1 MVSYALLR
9 LLGILLLVAAN
20 AFFVAAEFAL
30 VSVRETRVQQMIE
43 ARRTGARAVQRL
55 QQHLDQLLSAVQFG
69 VTLASLGL
77 GWIGEPALARFLEP
91 WFDKLPHAIL
101 WSHAFAAAIAFLLI
115 TYIDVVLG
123 ELVPKS
129 IALDRADRV
138 ALAVAGPMEV
148 FIGISRPALR
158 IFSRSAR
165 FVLRMLGT
173 HRVREAGVHSP
184 EELKLMISASRRGG
198 MLMPLEAD
206 TISRALDLGMLTVR
220 EIMVPRPDI
229 FSLPSDL
236 PLDEALHR
244 VTEEQHSRVPIYD
257 SARGP
262 EHIIGVLYAKEL
274 MRWMD
279 LRILQ
284 TRSERLPA
292 PMPQLTVRNVM
303 RSVLIVPET
312 KPVSDL
318 LVDFKT
324 RRRHLAVV
332 VDEFGSTVGVVTVED
347 VLEQIVGEI
356 EDEFDVAPAPP
367 PVLGGTMILEGSANL
382 RDLELQNHLE
392 LPRDQG
398 FETLAGFALAML
410 QRIPKPGDS
419 FLFENRR
426 FTVVDLDGRRI
437 SHIKVE
443 VLPAEKV
450 EQAGD

>member
-1 MVSYALLR
+1 MVSFALLR
-9 LLGILLLVAAN
+9 LLGIVLLVAAN

-43 ARRTGARAVQRL
+43 AHRTGARAVQRL
-55 QQHLDQLLSAVQFG
+55 QQHLDQLLSCVQFG

-77 GWIGEPALARFLEP
+77 GWIGEPALARFFEP
-91 WFDKLPHAIL
+91 GFDKLPHALI
-101 WSHAFAAAIAFLLI
+101 WSHALAAAIAFLMI
-115 TYIDVVLG
+115 TYLEVVLG

-129 IALDRADRV
+129 IALERADRV

-148 FIGISRPALR
+148 FINISRPALVV
-158 IFSRSAR
+158 FSRSAR
-165 FVLRMLGT
+165 FVLRLLGT
-173 HRVREAGVHSP
+173 RRIREAGVHSP
-184 EELKLMISASRRGG
+184 EELKLMVSASRRGG
-198 MLMPLEAD
+198 LLLPLEAE
-206 TISRALDLGMLTVR
+206 TIHRTLDLSILTVR

-229 FSLPSDL
+229 FSLPADM

-257 SARGP
+257 PARGP

-279 LRILQ
+279 LRLAQ
-284 TRSERLPA
+284 SRSDRLPT
-292 PMPQLTVRNVM
+292 PLPQLTIRNVM

-312 KPVSDL
+312 KPLSDL

-356 EDEFDVAPAPP
+356 EDEFDIAPP
-367 PVLGGTMILEGSANL
+367 PPPVFGGTMILEGSANL
-382 RDLELQNHLE
+382 RDLDLQNHLE

-398 FETLAGFALAML
+398 FETLAGFVLSIL
-410 QRIPKPGDS
+410 QRIPKSGDS
-419 FLFENRR
+419 FVFDHRR
-426 FTVVDLDGRRI
+426 YTVLDIDGHRI
-437 SHIKVE
+437 SHVKIE
-443 VLPAEKV
+443 PLAEEKV

>member
-1 MVSYALLR
+1 MVSFALLR
-9 LLGILLLVAAN
+9 LLGIMLLVAAN

-30 VSVRETRVQQMIE
+30 VSVRETRVQQMID

-77 GWIGEPALARFLEP
+77 GWIGEPALAHLAEP
-91 WFDKLPHAIL
+91 WFDKLPHAAV
-101 WSHAFAAAIAFLLI
+101 WSHAVAATISFLVI
-115 TYIDVVLG
+115 TYLVVTLG

-129 IALDRADRV
+129 IALERADRV
-138 ALAVAGPMEV
+138 ALAVAPAMEV
-148 FIGISRPALR
+148 FINIARPALH

-165 FVLRMLGT
+165 FVLLMLGT
-173 HRVREAGVHSP
+173 RRVREAGIHSA
-184 EELKLMISASRRGG
+184 EELKLMVSASRRGG
-198 MLMPLEAD
+198 MLNPLEAE
-206 TISRALDLGMLTVR
+206 TIDRALDLSMLTVR

-229 FSLPSDL
+229 FSLPADM

-244 VTEEQHSRVPIYD
+244 VTEEQHSRVPVYD
-257 SARGP
+257 PARGP

-279 LRILQ
+279 MRVAQ
-284 TRSERLPA
+284 MRGERLPA
-292 PMPQLTVRNVM
+292 PLPQLAVRNVM

-356 EDEFDVAPAPP
+356 EDEFDIAPAPP
-367 PVLGGTMILEGSANL
+367 PMLGGTMMLEGSANL
-382 RDLELQNHLE
+382 RDLDVQNHLE

-398 FETLAGFALAML
+398 FETLAGFVLATL
-410 QRIPKPGDS
+410 QRIPRPGDS
-419 FLFENRR
+419 FIFGHHR
-426 FTVVDLDGRRI
+426 FTVVDMDAFRI
-437 SHIKVE
+437 SHVKVE
-443 VLPAEKV
+443 PLVTEQV
-450 EQAGD
+450 ENAGD

>member
-1 MVSYALLR
+1 MVSFALLR

-77 GWIGEPALARFLEP
+77 GWIGEPALARLAEP
-91 WFDKLPHAIL
+91 WFDKLPHAAV
-101 WSHAFAAAIAFLLI
+101 WSHALAATIAFLVI
-115 TYIDVVLG
+115 TYLVVTLG

-129 IALDRADRV
+129 IALERADRV
-138 ALAVAGPMEV
+138 ALAVAPPMEV
-148 FIGISRPALR
+148 FINISRPALH

-173 HRVREAGVHSP
+173 RRVREAGIHSA
-184 EELKLMISASRRGG
+184 EELKLMVSASRRGG
-198 MLMPLEAD
+198 MLAPLEAE
-206 TISRALDLGMLTVR
+206 TIDRALDLSMLTVR

-229 FSLPSDL
+229 FSLPADM

-244 VTEEQHSRVPIYD
+244 VTEEQHSRVPVYD
-257 SARGP
+257 PARGP

-279 LRILQ
+279 MRVAQ
-284 TRSERLPA
+284 MRSDRLPT
-292 PMPQLTVRNVM
+292 PLPQLTIRNVM

-356 EDEFDVAPAPP
+356 EDEFDIAPAPP
-367 PVLGGTMILEGSANL
+367 PMLGGTMVLEGSANL
-382 RDLELQNHLE
+382 RDLDVQNHLE

-398 FETLAGFALAML
+398 FETLAGFVLATL

-419 FLFENRR
+419 FIFKNHR
-426 FTVVDLDGRRI
+426 FTVVDMDGFRI
-437 SHIKVE
+437 SHVKVE
-443 VLPAEKV
+443 PLVTEPVEK
-450 EQAGD
+450 AGD

>member
-1 MVSYALLR
+1 MVSFALLR
-9 LLGILLLVAAN
+9 LLGIILLVAAN

-43 ARRTGARAVQRL
+43 AHRIGARAVQRL
-55 QQHLDQLLSAVQFG
+55 QLHLDQLLSAVQFG

-77 GWIGEPALARFLEP
+77 GWIGEPSLAHLFEP
-91 WFDKLPHAIL
+91 WFDKLPHAAV
-101 WSHAFAAAIAFLLI
+101 WAHALAATIAFLVI
-115 TYIDVVLG
+115 TYLVVTLG

-129 IALDRADRV
+129 IALERADRV

-148 FIGISRPALR
+148 FINISRPALH

-173 HRVREAGVHSP
+173 RHVREAGVHSP
-184 EELKLMISASRRGG
+184 EELKLMVSASRRGG
-198 MLMPLEAD
+198 MLPELEAQ
-206 TISRALDLGMLTVR
+206 TIDRALDLSMLTVR

-229 FSLPSDL
+229 FSLPADL

-244 VTEEQHSRVPIYD
+244 VTEEQHSRVPVYD
-257 SARGP
+257 PARGP

-279 LRILQ
+279 MRVAQ
-284 TRSERLPA
+284 TRADRLPT
-292 PMPQLTVRNVM
+292 PLPQLTIRNVM

-312 KPVSDL
+312 KPVSHL

-356 EDEFDVAPAPP
+356 EDEFDIAPAPP
-367 PVLGGTMILEGSANL
+367 PIFGGSMILEGSANL
-382 RDLELQNHLE
+382 RDLETQNHLE

-398 FETLAGFALAML
+398 FETLAGFVLAMM
-410 QRIPKPGDS
+410 QRIPRPGDS
-419 FLFENRR
+419 LNFQNHR
-426 FTVVDLDGRRI
+426 FTVVDMDGLRI
-437 SHIKVE
+437 SHVKVDTI
-443 VLPAEKV
+443 PAETV
-450 EQAGD
+450 EKAGD